1 MIGQRWLLPLWALT
15 LLTMTV
21 VPCVESGRGS
31 WDKGRGLGGAVKPP
45 PSSWKKGGRN
55 ALKMAGG
62 AAAGAAVGAAAG
74 MVGGAA
80 LGYGIGSLG
89 NLRPGYGYDNTFMEN
104 RHYAD
109 TQFAHNYPLYY
120 RAVANGG
127 PAASVLAL
135 LGSMLSFSVRNFFQF
150 N

>member
-15 LLTMTV
+15 LLTVTV
-21 VPCVESGRGS
+21 VESGRGS
-31 WDKGRGLGGAVKPP
+31 WNKGSGLGGAVKPP

-89 NLRPGYGYDNTFMEN
+89 NFRPGYGYDNSFMES

-109 TQFAHNYPLYY
+109 TQFAHNYPPYY
-120 RAVANGG
+120 RGAAGG
-127 PAASVLAL
+127 GAPAASVLAL
-135 LGSMLSFSVRNFFQF
+135 LGSMLSFLVRNFFQF
-150 N
+150 T